1 MPTDLRVVPAA
12 YVYLLR
18 TPPGARVGPAT
29 EVLLQLRQN
38 TGFRDGFWA
47 AGAAGH
53 LDQGE
58 TPPAAAAREATEEL
72 GLADVVL
79 TPLCAMARTGSG
91 DPLDERVDYFFTAT
105 SWSGEPRIREPRKCA
120 ELRWCRLDELP
131 DPTVPHEAYVL
142 RLLAAGAVPPV
153 LHHGFGDADA
163 SRPGV

>member
-12 YVYLLR
+12 YIYFLR
-18 TPPGARVGPAT
+18 GLETGHGVGRIGPST

-47 AGAAGH
+47 AGSAGH

-58 TPPAAAAREATEEL
+58 TPAAAAAREGAEEL
-72 GLADVVL
+72 GVDDIVL
-79 TPLCAMARTGSG
+79 EPLCAMARTGSG

-105 SWSGEPRIREPRKCA
+105 SWSGEPTIREPRKCA
-120 ELRWCRLDELP
+120 ELRWCRLDALP

-142 RLLAAGAVPPV
+142 GLLAQGAVPPV
-153 LHHGFGDADA
+153 LHHGFA
-163 SRPGV
+163 

>member
-18 TPPGARVGPAT
+18 TPPGREVGAHT

-58 TPPAAAAREATEEL
+58 TPHTAAARETTEEL
-72 GLADVVL
+72 GLHDVAL
-79 TPLCAMARTGSG
+79 EPLAAMARTGDG
-91 DPLDERVDYFFTAT
+91 DPLDERVDYFFTAR
-105 SWSGEPRIREPRKCA
+105 SWSGEPRILEPRKCA
-120 ELRWCRLDELP
+120 ELRWCRLDALP
-131 DPTVPHEAYVL
+131 DPTVPHEAHVL
-142 RLLAAGAVPPV
+142 GLLAAGPVPPV
-153 LHHGFGDADA
+153 LHHGF
-163 SRPGV
+163 